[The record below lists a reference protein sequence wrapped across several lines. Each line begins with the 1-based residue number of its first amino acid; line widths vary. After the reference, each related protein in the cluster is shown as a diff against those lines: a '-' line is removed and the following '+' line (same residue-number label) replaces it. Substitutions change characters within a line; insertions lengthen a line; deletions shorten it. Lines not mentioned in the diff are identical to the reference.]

1 MVDVKEFKDDPLY
14 KALENSGFSAEDIA
28 TMVENGDVTFEKS
41 KSVADMKE
49 SEKKEDKNMTAKVTF
64 NTERCKGCE
73 LCVSVCPK
81 HIVAIDTA
89 VTNRK
94 GYHPAGVT
102 DMAACI
108 ACASCAKICPDS
120 IITVERF

>member
-1 MVDVKEFKDDPLY
+1 
-14 KALENSGFSAEDIA
+14 
-28 TMVENGDVTFEKS
+28 
-41 KSVADMKE
+41 
-49 SEKKEDKNMTAKVTF
+49 MTAKVTF

-81 HIVAIDTA
+81 HIVAIDTT

-94 GYHPAGVT
+94 GYHPAGVI

-108 ACASCAKICPDS
+108 ACA
-120 IITVERF
+120 